1 MITSVAIPSGPNT
14 FPYLRPPGTASCS
27 PIFQHSECFARMLQF
42 SRNLYVACCSVEGYD
57 AGCQGPVALWE
68 VNHFG
73 IEVTDNITWRGWE
86 PGCEVTKTIVL
97 KNVCVKTKKLKFR
110 SVPQSNDFHF
120 SVLFWLF
127 STQNTEI
134 HFAQGGI
141 YDFYV

>member
-1 MITSVAIPSGPNT
+1 MPGVKAQL
-14 FPYLRPPGTASCS
+14 PYGK
-27 PIFQHSECFARMLQF
+27 
-42 SRNLYVACCSVEGYD
+42 
-57 AGCQGPVALWE
+57 

-110 SVPQSNDFHF
+110 SVPWHTPNDFHF